1 MRSAAVLRSIA
12 VVWLTCQLAALC
24 VAALAMCCPG
34 ARPGDLCP
42 MHRMKQAEPKCLM
55 RAACEP
61 TDAALVALSTGAGV
75 LPHFSITSGALQS
88 LERVA
93 AAEPSTL
100 ARADRPDAPPP
111 KL

>member
-1 MRSAAVLRSIA
+1 M
-12 VVWLTCQLAALC
+12 VWLTSQIAAVC
-24 VAALAMCCPG
+24 VASLAMCCPG

-55 RAACEP
+55 RAACAP
-61 TDAALVALSTGAGV
+61 SDATLVALADGTGI
-75 LPHFSITSGALQS
+75 LTHFSISFGTLQS
-88 LERVA
+88 LDPITA
-93 AAEPSTL
+93 IAPSPF